1 MWNRKFV
8 NVNKKIE
15 NMVLVES
22 LILFVYDPPGF
33 ANKPPWIQDEED
45 PEDAEFRRIM
55 GENRIGPVVPN
66 GLDLDPNDFERI
78 RILNDF
84 ETAYAIWSE
93 EQIRRRR
100 GENIMISFVI
110 CFGVL
115 FAIAVMGHFFQQM
128 TMGNK

>member
-1 MWNRKFV
+1 MKLF
-8 NVNKKIE
+8 
-15 NMVLVES
+15 ES

-33 ANKPPWIQDEED
+33 ANKAPWIQDEED
-45 PEDAEFRRIM
+45 PEDAEFRMIM
-55 GENRIGPVVPN
+55 GENRMGPIVPN

-78 RILNDF
+78 RIHNDF

-100 GENIMISFVI
+100 RENILVSFMI

-115 FAIAVMGHFFQQM
+115 FAIAVMAHFFQQM